1 MTAVRFKMQEF
12 MSLPQKAKF
21 GGDLMDRLG
30 VRDSPKYTGQLT
42 RERYHGFAQWRL
54 AARSLYAELVYR
66 PTTRLWSG
74 FNARR
79 RGKLK
84 K

>member
-12 MSLPQKAKF
+12 LSLPQKAKF
-21 GGDLMDRLG
+21 DGDFMDCLG
-30 VRDSPKYTGQLT
+30 ECDRPKYTGKLT
-42 RERYHGFAQWRL
+42 RERYHGCTQWRL
-54 AARSLYAELVYR
+54 AARSLYAELVRR

-74 FNARR
+74 SNATRR
-79 RGKLK
+79 RKLK